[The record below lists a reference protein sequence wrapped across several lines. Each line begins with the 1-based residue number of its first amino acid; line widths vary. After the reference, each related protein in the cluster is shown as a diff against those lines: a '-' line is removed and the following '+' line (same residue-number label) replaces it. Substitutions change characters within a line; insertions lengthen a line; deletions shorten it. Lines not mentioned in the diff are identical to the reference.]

1 MRRTK
6 IICTL
11 GPAVDDPAKIRQLML
26 NGMNCARFNFSHGDH
41 EEQRGRIQM
50 VKEIREELDLP
61 VALLL
66 DTKGP
71 EIRLQNFENGFA
83 MLKEGELFTLTPKE
97 EMGTAQRASLSYA
110 YLAKVVKKGTHILLD
125 DGNIDMEVVE
135 IQGQDVVCRVL
146 NSGRISNHKSVNVP
160 NVAIPT
166 PYISKADLED
176 IVFGIEQGID
186 FIACSFVRSAD
197 DVRQVRAVLS
207 LYGAENVQIISKIEN
222 TQGIEHLDEIID
234 VSDGIM
240 VARGDMGVEVAFR
253 ELPALQK
260 MIIEKC
266 YRKGKHVVT
275 ATQMLESMIN
285 NPRPT
290 RAEVSDVAN
299 AIYDGTTAI
308 MLSGEVSVGKYPVET
323 VKTMASIAEA
333 AERAQDYV
341 KQFET
346 EHLQLGRETVDAL
359 AQAACDAAHYLDAKA
374 ILVVTRSGMT
384 ARVLSNYRPACPIIA
399 ATVSQKGYQQLSLAW
414 GVSPVR
420 ATEQESPEQLVEY
433 AKIRALEVGAVSS
446 GDLVIVLSG
455 TSLEMGD
462 QCNMLRILRV

>member
-1 MRRTK
+1 
-6 IICTL
+6 
-11 GPAVDDPAKIRQLML
+11 
-26 NGMNCARFNFSHGDH
+26 
-41 EEQRGRIQM
+41 
-50 VKEIREELDLP
+50 
-61 VALLL
+61 
-66 DTKGP
+66 
-71 EIRLQNFENGFA
+71 
-83 MLKEGELFTLTPKE
+83 MLKEGDTFTLTPKE
-97 EMGTAQRASLSYA
+97 EMGTAERASLSYEF
-110 YLAKVVKKGTHILLD
+110 LAKVVKRGTHILLD
-125 DGNIDMEVVE
+125 DGKIDMEVTD
-135 IQGQDVVCRVL
+135 IKGQDVVCRVL

-176 IVFGIEQGID
+176 IVFGIEQGVD
-186 FIACSFVRSAD
+186 FIACSFVRSAE
-197 DVRQVRAVLS
+197 DVRQVRALLS
-207 LYGAENVQIISKIEN
+207 LYGAEDIQIISKIEN
-222 TQGIEHLDEIID
+222 TQGIEHLDEIIE

-240 VARGDMGVEVAFR
+240 VARGDMGVEVAFK

-275 ATQMLESMIN
+275 ATQMLESMIS

-333 AERAQDYV
+333 AECAQDYA
-341 KQFET
+341 KIFNQA
-346 EHLQLGRETVDAL
+346 HLQLGHEIVDAL
-359 AQAACDAAHYLDAKA
+359 AQAACDAAHYLQAKA

-384 ARVLSNYRPACPIIA
+384 ARTLSDYRPACPIIG
-399 ATVSQKGYQQLSLAW
+399 ATVSQKGYEQLSLAW

-433 AKIRALEVGAVSS
+433 AKQRALEVGAVSP
-446 GDLVIVLSG
+446 GDLVIILSG
-455 TSLEMGD
+455 TSLEKGD
-462 QCNMLRILRV
+462 QCNMMRILRV